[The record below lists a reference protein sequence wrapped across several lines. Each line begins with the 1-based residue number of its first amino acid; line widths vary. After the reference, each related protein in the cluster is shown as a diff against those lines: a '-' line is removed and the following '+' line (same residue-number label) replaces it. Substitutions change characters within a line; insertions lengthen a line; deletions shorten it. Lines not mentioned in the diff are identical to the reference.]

1 MGTEKGS
8 GTMVVSCPK
17 CGQQLRSEPGESG
30 TCPKCKTRIVFPQ
43 GDSMLGEPISC
54 PHCGQNQ
61 RYKDGKCINCGKML
75 DGKEEPKTSKQK
87 KNKSYLACVIVIC
100 AIGVFFVCSNIIE
113 SNKGN
118 YSLDSNYSH
127 DYDYETDFG
136 DDIGDIGTSYS
147 SSSSYVSDD
156 YKLALFTL
164 AKEEVRNQLKSPSTA
179 VFPDSYTG
187 SDVVYSR
194 DGTTYGM
201 ISWVE
206 AENSYGATVRENFTL
221 FCTISGGDISDVT
234 CIIGIPE

>member
-1 MGTEKGS
+1 
-8 GTMVVSCPK
+8 
-17 CGQQLRSEPGESG
+17 
-30 TCPKCKTRIVFPQ
+30 
-43 GDSMLGEPISC
+43 MLGEPISC

-61 RYKDGKCINCGKML
+61 RYKDGTCINCGKKL
-75 DGKEEPKTSKQK
+75 DGKEEPKLSKRK
-87 KNKSYLACVIVIC
+87 KKIAPLVCIILIC
-100 AIGVFFVCSNIIE
+100 AIGAFFVYNKIAE
-113 SNKGN
+113 SNEED
-118 YSLDSNYSH
+118 YSLDSDYSY
-127 DYDYETDFG
+127 DYDYGKDFG
-136 DDIGDIGTSYS
+136 DGIGDIESDYSYS
-147 SSSSYVSDD
+147 GDDVSDD

-164 AKEEVRNQLKSPSTA
+164 AKEEVRAQLKSPSTA